1 MDELNFNNTIY
12 LAQYTQNIVFQHV
25 IDIKNINEV
34 FYILSLH

>member
-12 LAQYTQNIVFQHV
+12 LAQYTPNIVFQHV

-34 FYILSLH
+34 FYILSSH